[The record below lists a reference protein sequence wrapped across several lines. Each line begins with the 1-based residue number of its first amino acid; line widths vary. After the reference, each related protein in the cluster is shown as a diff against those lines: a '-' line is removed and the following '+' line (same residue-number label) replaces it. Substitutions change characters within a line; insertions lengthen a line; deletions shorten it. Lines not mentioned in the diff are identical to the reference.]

1 VSVTAAP
8 EQPSGWQFEIEE
20 ISVGVYRVTGL
31 HASGKRVVTT
41 GTDLL
46 ALTAE
51 FQTIDQGSD
60 AGSAVVEALGLRLSD
75 RWGPRL
81 AVAPETGMGYQVV
94 SILLKDGRRFDNV
107 TIVGG
112 VISTV
117 GCGDSIPFVEDEIVQ
132 IFVTHGTV
140 VPVPSDDPPEAAPEC
155 TKPA

>member
-1 VSVTAAP
+1 MTAAP

-46 ALTAE
+46 ALKAE
-51 FQTIDQGSD
+51 FQTIDHGSD
-60 AGSAVVEALGLRLSD
+60 AGSAVVEASGLRLSD
-75 RWGPRL
+75 RWGPAL
-81 AVAPETGMGYQVV
+81 ARAPETGMGYQVV
-94 SILLKDGRRFDNV
+94 SVLLKDGRRFDNL

-112 VISTV
+112 VISTA
-117 GCGDSIPFVEDEIVQ
+117 GCGNAIPFVEDEIVQ

-140 VPVPSDDPPEAAPEC
+140 VPVPSHGPAEAVPERTPPA
-155 TKPA
+155 